1 MTRTAISPRL
11 AIRTLLNM
19 VALWLAH
26 RLGRMPLRRDRF
38 DQPLAGRTSPRRSR
52 RRDGRGG
59 RSPDRRTGSIGAN
72 LDRSAGLL
80 VADVDPAA
88 AGFGTRPDAPGDG
101 GCGRGRGRRPR

>member
-38 DQPLAGRTSPRRSR
+38 DQPLAGRTSALRSR

-59 RSPDRRTGSIGAN
+59 RSPDRRTGSFGPHV
-72 LDRSAGLL
+72 DGPAGL
-80 VADVDPAA
+80 VTAHVDPAA
-88 AGFGTRPDAPGDG
+88 TRPGP
-101 GCGRGRGRRPR
+101 RPVASGHG